1 MSSNVGQMFPIDT
14 KTLGSVENL
23 KSIIRKCEPSKKK
36 FDFYRNASFI
46 YQVHKQPLRM
56 WCSQNW
62 GDC

>member
-36 FDFYRNASFI
+36 FDFYRNAFFI

-56 WCSQNW
+56 
-62 GDC
+62 